1 MKITY
6 KEYIKYA
13 EPNIFDEVFEDKS
26 FKQAAKAAKKAQELN
41 EKRALKKAR
50 KIIETLHNQ
59 YCCAGSS
66 YATDDS
72 IDYYPVCDA
81 NTGEIALE
89 VENLEPD
96 IKQKVINLLITNK
109 QFDTDNGWF
118 MRDDNGTLTCVIKNT
133 NREVCIATIDLNEY
147 KFHKKLSLNDEKRWK
162 ELCELYPTAPTFI
175 KTRRNQNETLQFC
188 FQQQQRRHR
197 RNDDAGNARQT

>member
-13 EPNIFDEVFEDKS
+13 EPSRFDEAFEDKS
-26 FKQAAKAAKKAQELN
+26 FRQAAKAAQKTKELN

-50 KIIETLHNQ
+50 KIVETLHNQ
-59 YCCAGSS
+59 YCYAGSS
-66 YATDDS
+66 YALDDS

-118 MRDDNGTLTCVIKNT
+118 MRDDNGTLSCVIKNT
-133 NREVCIATIDLNEY
+133 DEEVCIATIDLSAY
-147 KFHKKLSLNDEKRWK
+147 RFHKKLPLNDTKRWE
-162 ELCELYPTAPTFI
+162 ELRTLYPTAPTQI
-175 KTRRNQNETLQFC
+175 KKKEVLTNEKFKTL
-188 FQQQQRRHR
+188 
-197 RNDDAGNARQT
+197 

>member
-1 MKITY
+1 MRVTY

-13 EPNIFDEVFEDKS
+13 DPSVFDEVFADKS
-26 FKQAAKAAKKAQELN
+26 FQQAAKAAQKAKERN

-50 KIIETLHNQ
+50 KIVETLHEQ
-59 YCCAGSS
+59 YCYAGSS
-66 YATDDS
+66 YALDDS
-72 IDYYPVCDA
+72 IDYYPVCNA
-81 NTGEIALE
+81 NTGEIAPE
-89 VENLEPD
+89 VENLKSE

-118 MRDDNGTLTCVIKNT
+118 MRDDNGTLSCVIENT

-175 KTRRNQNETLQFC
+175 KTRRNQNETL
-188 FQQQQRRHR
+188 
-197 RNDDAGNARQT
+197 